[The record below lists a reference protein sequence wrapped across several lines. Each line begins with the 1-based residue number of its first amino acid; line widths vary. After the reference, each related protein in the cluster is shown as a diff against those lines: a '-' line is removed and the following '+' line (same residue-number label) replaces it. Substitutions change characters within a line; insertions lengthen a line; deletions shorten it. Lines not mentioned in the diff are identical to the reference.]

1 MKAKHTLAEIEV
13 YLRKTARAAG
23 MDWGL
28 AEEAGK
34 AARWLAAFDL
44 PGAEITHAHLQLL
57 DGNEYG
63 QFLPTSLDDTWQARG
78 DYLCPIVTG
87 AAMADRSNQMLKG
100 REFRLGPTAY
110 PILLVATIG
119 QAARYH
125 ATTFTTSW
133 AGVRVSCY
141 ENGIRI
147 EGCRDDLLLARAE
160 SVTCRQ
166 SEDTNPQS
174 MPSTLACDV
183 DSETWAAIDKQ
194 TFKTYVPATAES
206 RAGAGAGLTDND

>member
-1 MKAKHTLAEIEV
+1 MKTYRSPKIEV
-13 YLRKTARAAG
+13 RDNTLSGRGVVALEDIAK
-23 MDWGL
+23 D
-28 AEEAGK
+28 
-34 AARWLAAFDL
+34 
-44 PGAEITHAHLQLL
+44 EIVAIKSGH
-57 DGNEYG
+57 
-63 QFLPTSLDDTWQARG
+63 
-78 DYLCPIVTG
+78 IV
-87 AAMADRSNQMLKG
+87 
-100 REFRLGPTAY
+100 
-110 PILLVATIG
+110 VATIG

-125 ATTFTTSW
+125 ATTFSTNW

-166 SEDTNPQS
+166 SEDTNPQT

-183 DSETWAAIDKQ
+183 DSEVWAAIDKQ
-194 TFKTYVPATAES
+194 TFKTYVPASAES